1 MVMNLK
7 EALLKAYAEQ
17 GAKPPAEESND
28 SHRTVLA
35 TGPNRQVHAVQVR
48 YGPTVQRPRTPA
60 NLRPADSRSN
70 AQAPRSVAAVN
81 LSAGNVVRDVQQPAN
96 RPVAMHAPARTVQ
109 VTNVVQRLSGA
120 VSLAPNARCLVSSAV
135 SQAYQFLELKMT
147 NAVKE
152 SIEEVAKPEIHEMAL
167 GLDFGTSSVKLVIS
181 DLAADKAYA
190 VPFFD
195 ANGIDAYLLPSRV
208 FEVSPKAGSGSES
221 LFNLFGGDLAFRDL
235 KLSLLA
241 DPESETRQV
250 DVIAFLALT
259 IQRAR
264 AWFFDQHHSIYKRV
278 KCLWQLRIGLPAATA
293 LDNQYVPLLENILR
307 AAWKTAALD
316 GAIGRSEVRKIRDSV
331 FALEQDEDEPEVRV
345 IPEIAAQIFGFVVS
359 TSFDT
364 KAANRYLMVD
374 VGAGTVDSSL
384 FKVVPGRGGQWNF
397 EFYTAVVQPYGVA
410 NLHAHRVNWWLSKFD
425 GLEEASGL
433 AQELK
438 ATQFATDLV
447 GALPVCYLD
456 YFSGVRVNVNK
467 SDDPDFYFFDKKL
480 MAQVQGSTL
489 WRAANDNYLDR
500 SELTNI
506 PMFLCGGGARSP
518 FYLDLE
524 EKLVSLSGFSWLSA
538 EPWQLV
544 YPGDLMSE
552 GIDDTDFD
560 RLSVAYGLSKL
571 NVGTITH
578 AVPLPKVPIEAQV
591 SFTDRYVDKDQT

>member
-1 MVMNLK
+1 MNLK

-17 GAKPPAEESND
+17 GITPPAGESKERQ
-28 SHRTVLA
+28 RTVLA
-35 TGPNRQVHAVQVR
+35 TGPNRQTHAVQVA
-48 YGPTVQRPRTPA
+48 YGPSVQRPRTPA
-60 NLRPADSRSN
+60 NFRPSPSRQP
-70 AQAPRSVAAVN
+70 AQAPRSSAA
-81 LSAGNVVRDVQQPAN
+81 LSSSASTGVTAVQQPAN
-96 RPVAMHAPARTVQ
+96 RPRASISVANAAQ
-109 VTNVVQRLSGA
+109 VTNVVQRPSAA
-120 VSLAPNARCLVSSAV
+120 VSLDPNARCLVSS
-135 SQAYQFLELKMT
+135 SFNHTHEFLELKMA
-147 NAVKE
+147 NASKE
-152 SIEEVAKPEIHEMAL
+152 SIEEVVKPEIHEMAL

-181 DLAADKAYA
+181 DLAADKSYA
-190 VPFFD
+190 VPFFTAD
-195 ANGIDAYLLPSRV
+195 GIDAYLLPSRV
-208 FEVSPKAGSGSES
+208 FEVSSKAGSASDF
-221 LFNLFGGDLAFRDL
+221 LFNLNGGDLAFRDL

-241 DPESETRQV
+241 EPESEARQV
-250 DVIAFLALT
+250 EVIAFLALT

-264 AWFFDQHHSIYKRV
+264 GWFFEQNHSIYKRV

-331 FALEQDEDEPEVRV
+331 FALEPDEDEPEVRV

-359 TSFDT
+359 TSFDA

-397 EFYTAVVQPYGVA
+397 EFYTAVVQPYGVS
-410 NLHAHRVNWWLSKFD
+410 NLHAYRVNWWLSKFE
-425 GLEEASGL
+425 GVEKVGGL

-438 ATQFATDLV
+438 ATQFATDL
-447 GALPVCYLD
+447 GRALPVRYLD
-456 YFSGVRVNVNK
+456 YFLGVRVNVNK
-467 SDDPDFYFFDKKL
+467 SDDPDFNFFDKKL

-489 WRAANDNYLDR
+489 WRAAHDNYLDK
-500 SELTNI
+500 SQLTNI

-524 EKLVSLSGFSWLSA
+524 EKLVSLSGYSWLSA
-538 EPWQLV
+538 EPWQLG
-544 YPGDLMSE
+544 YPGDLVSE
-552 GIDDTDFD
+552 GIDEKDFD

-571 NVGTITH
+571 NVGTITQ
-578 AVPLPKVPIEAQV
+578 AMPVPKVPIETQV

>member
-1 MVMNLK
+1 MNLK
-7 EALLKAYAEQ
+7 DALLKAYAEQ
-17 GAKPPAEESND
+17 GIAPPAEESKD
-28 SHRTVLA
+28 RQRTVLA
-35 TGPNRQVHAVQVR
+35 SGPNRQTNAVQVT
-48 YGPTVQRPRTPA
+48 YGPSVQRPRTPT
-60 NLRPADSRSN
+60 NLRPANRRPPV
-70 AQAPRSVAAVN
+70 QAPRGAAAVN
-81 LSAGNVVRDVQQPAN
+81 APAGGGVRDVQQPAN
-96 RPVAMHAPARTVQ
+96 RPRASSSVANAAQ
-109 VTNVVQRLSGA
+109 LTNVVQSPSAA
-120 VSLAPNARCLVSSAV
+120 VSLDPNARCLVSSSV
-135 SQAYQFLELKMT
+135 SQAHQFLDLKMT

-190 VPFFD
+190 VPFFTAD
-195 ANGIDAYLLPSRV
+195 GIDAYLLPSRV
-208 FEVSPKAGSGSES
+208 FEVSPKAGSASDS
-221 LFNLFGGDLAFRDL
+221 SFNLFGGDLAFRDL

-241 DPESETRQV
+241 EPRSEARQV
-250 DVIAFLALT
+250 EVIAFLALS

-264 AWFFDQHHSIYKRV
+264 AWFFEQNHSIYKQV

-316 GAIGRSEVRKIRDSV
+316 GAIGRSKVHKIRDSV
-331 FALEQDEDEPEVRV
+331 FPLEPDEDEPEVRV

-359 TSFDT
+359 TSFDA

-425 GLEEASGL
+425 GVDQASGL

-438 ATQFATDLV
+438 ATQFATDLG
-447 GALPVCYLD
+447 GALPFRFLD
-456 YFSGVRVNVNK
+456 YFSGVHVNVNQ

-489 WRAANDNYLDR
+489 WRAAHDNYLDK
-500 SELTNI
+500 SQLTNI

-518 FYLDLE
+518 FYLELE
-524 EKLVSLSGFSWLSA
+524 EKLVSLSGYSWLSA
-538 EPWQLV
+538 EPWQLG
-544 YPGDLMSE
+544 YPGDLVSE
-552 GIDDTDFD
+552 GIDEKDFD

-571 NVGTITH
+571 NVGSITQ
-578 AVPLPKVPIEAQV
+578 AVSVPKVPSETQV

>member
-1 MVMNLK
+1 MNLK
-7 EALLKAYAEQ
+7 DALLKAYAEQ
-17 GAKPPAEESND
+17 GIAPPAEESKD
-28 SHRTVLA
+28 RQRTVLA
-35 TGPNRQVHAVQVR
+35 SGPNRQTNAVQVT
-48 YGPTVQRPRTPA
+48 YGPSFQKPRTPK
-60 NLRPADSRSN
+60 NLRPAASRSN
-70 AQAPRSVAAVN
+70 AKAPKGVAASN
-81 LSAGNVVRDVQQPAN
+81 LPTGNAVRDVQKPVN
-96 RPVAMHAPARTVQ
+96 LPVATHAPSRTVQ
-109 VTNVVQRLSGA
+109 MTSVVQRPSAA
-120 VSLAPNARCLVSSAV
+120 VSLASNARCLVSSSF
-135 SQAYQFLELKMT
+135 SQTHQFLDLKMT
-147 NAVKE
+147 NAVRE
-152 SIEEVAKPEIHEMAL
+152 SIEEVAKPDIHEMAL
-167 GLDFGTSSVKLVIS
+167 GLDFGTSSVKLVIN

-190 VPFFD
+190 VPFFK
-195 ANGIDAYLLPSRV
+195 AEGIDAYLLPSRV
-208 FEVSPKAGSGSES
+208 FEVSPKAGSESGS

-241 DPESETRQV
+241 EPGSELRQV
-250 DVIAFLALT
+250 EVIAFLALT

-264 AWFFDQHHSIYKRV
+264 AWFFEQHLSIYKRV

-331 FALEQDEDEPEVRV
+331 FALEPDEDEPEVRV

-364 KAANRYLMVD
+364 RAANRYLMVD

-425 GLEEASGL
+425 GIEKASGL
-433 AQELK
+433 VQELK
-438 ATQFATDLV
+438 ATQFATDL
-447 GALPVCYLD
+447 GGTLPFRYLD
-456 YFSGVRVNVNK
+456 YFSGVRVNVDK
-467 SDDPDFYFFDKKL
+467 SDDPDFAFFDKKL

-489 WRAANDNYLDR
+489 WRAAHDNYLDK
-500 SELTNI
+500 SQLTKI

-518 FYLDLE
+518 FYLKLE

-538 EPWQLV
+538 EPWQLG
-544 YPGDLMSE
+544 YPRDLVSE
-552 GIDDTDFD
+552 GIDEKDFD

-571 NVGTITH
+571 NIGTITQ
-578 AVPLPKVPIEAQV
+578 AVPFPKVPIETQV
-591 SFTDRYVDKDQT
+591 SFTDRYIDKDQT